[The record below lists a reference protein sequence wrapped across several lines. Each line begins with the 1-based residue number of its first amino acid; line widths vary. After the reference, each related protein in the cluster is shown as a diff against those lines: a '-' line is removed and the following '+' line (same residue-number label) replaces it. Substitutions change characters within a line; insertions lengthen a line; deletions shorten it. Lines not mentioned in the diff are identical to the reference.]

1 MQGPKVPAWFPVA
14 GTSYLANSLGS
25 FQTPRSGLLRSGD
38 KAIRQEP
45 STGDGSRLVTARI
58 SKMDLAQ
65 TSVRITGRMLT
76 DRSQG
81 EFLLTGRTART
92 DNIVGG

>member
-1 MQGPKVPAWFPVA
+1 MQGPKVPAGVPVA
-14 GTSYLANSLGS
+14 GTTYLANSGGS
-25 FQTPRSGLLRSGD
+25 CQTPRSELLRSGD

-45 STGDGSRLVTARI
+45 STGDGNRFVTARI

-65 TSVRITGRMLT
+65 TPVRITGRMLT